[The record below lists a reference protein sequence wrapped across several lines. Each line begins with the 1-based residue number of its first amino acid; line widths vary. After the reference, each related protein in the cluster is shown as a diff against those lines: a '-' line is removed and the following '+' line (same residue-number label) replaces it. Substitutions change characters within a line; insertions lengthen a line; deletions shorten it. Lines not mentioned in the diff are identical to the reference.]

1 MKYILVLGLHKLLS
15 IIKMK
20 VNLLL
25 ADSAFDLWKANVEIK
40 CKNQI
45 WELKWNELETK
56 IQMRVCYLV
65 SDEID

>member
-1 MKYILVLGLHKLLS
+1 MKYISVIRSQKLLS

-25 ADSAFDLWKANVEIK
+25 ADSAFDLWKSNAKIK

-45 WELKWNELETK
+45 WELKLNELETN
-56 IQMRVCYLV
+56 IQIRACYLV
-65 SDEID
+65 SNKRD